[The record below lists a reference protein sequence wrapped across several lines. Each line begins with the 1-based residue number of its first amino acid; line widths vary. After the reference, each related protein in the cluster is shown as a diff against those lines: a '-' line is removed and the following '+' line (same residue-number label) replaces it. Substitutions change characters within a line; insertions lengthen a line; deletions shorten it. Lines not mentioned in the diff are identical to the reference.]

1 MENKSMENEHQ
12 PQLSPLPVH
21 TPSPTPDPG
30 ELASL
35 RAEILNRMLNGTSVV
50 ATVAYLIAVIFESRL
65 GQFNIIVAASI
76 AYFWLLLI
84 TLIRRLPYWFRLG
97 SLLTIIFGMGMASL
111 MTNGLAGT
119 GRIFLF
125 TLPIIASILGGSR
138 LGLASIAVSM
148 LAIGVTGWM
157 ISSGNL
163 HLSDTEI
170 LNTATDPGFWI
181 TGAFT
186 FLMMGTV
193 STLTQAGL
201 IRGLERSAG
210 QTKELTHKLETR
222 QADLEKEIQLRT
234 QDLERRF
241 IQIQTAAEISRSITD
256 LTSNQDLF
264 NQVVELLTER
274 FGLSYAGVFLVDEHE
289 EYAVLKAG
297 SGEAG
302 KEMLAR
308 HHRLLIGGESMIGW
322 AIANQ
327 QARIALDVGQE
338 AVRFNNPFL
347 PDTRSEMA
355 LPILVGD
362 EVLGALTIQSNQPA
376 AFDSADITVLEG
388 IVDSLGIALENSRLF
403 NEIQHNLAEIQVL
416 HSQYLA
422 KAWSEI
428 PEQPS
433 DMEFTF
439 NAGDLDNAGESQAL
453 EVPLTLRNQIIGSL
467 TLETGPEGLTPSQEA
482 LVNSVTTQAA
492 LALENIRLFQ
502 EAQRQADRDRIAAH
516 ISSRIWTSMDMET
529 ILRNSLKDL
538 GQALNASNGVIQLKV
553 EK

>member
-1 MENKSMENEHQ
+1 MENEHQ

-21 TPSPTPDPG
+21 TPSPTPYPG

-35 RAEILNRMLNGTSVV
+35 RAEILNRMLNGTSVI

-97 SLLTIIFGMGMASL
+97 SLLTIIFGMGIASL

-201 IRGLERSAG
+201 IRGLERSAE

-256 LTSNQDLF
+256 LTSSQDLF

-297 SGEAG
+297 SGKAG

-355 LPILVGD
+355 LPILVG
-362 EVLGALTIQSNQPA
+362 EKVLGALTIQSNQPA
-376 AFDSADITVLEG
+376 AFDSADIAVLEG

-403 NEIQHNLAEIQVL
+403 NEIQRNLAEIQVL

-439 NAGDLDNAGESQAL
+439 DAGDLDNTGESQAL

>member
-1 MENKSMENEHQ
+1 MENEQH
-12 PQLSPLPVH
+12 PQLSPLPEH
-21 TPSPTPDPG
+21 SRPSTSAPS

-35 RAEILNRMLNGTSVV
+35 RAEILNRMLNGTSMV
-50 ATVAYLIAVIFESRL
+50 ATVAYLIAVIFESQL
-65 GQFNIIVAASI
+65 GQFNIVVAASI

-84 TLIRRLPYWFRLG
+84 TLLRRLPYWLRLG
-97 SLLTIIFGMGMASL
+97 SLLTIIFGMGLASL

-138 LGLASIAVSM
+138 LGLASIGISM
-148 LAIGVTGWM
+148 LSIGITGWM
-157 ISSGNL
+157 ISSGKL
-163 HLSDTEI
+163 QLPDSEI
-170 LNTATDPGFWI
+170 LSTATDPGFWI

-201 IRGLERSAG
+201 LRGLERGAE
-210 QTKELTHKLETR
+210 QTKLLTQKLETR

-241 IQIQTAAEISRSITD
+241 LQIQTAAEISRSITD
-256 LTSNQDLF
+256 LTSSQDLL
-264 NQVVELLTER
+264 NQVVELITER

-362 EVLGALTIQSNQPA
+362 KVLGALTIQSNQPA
-376 AFDSADITVLEG
+376 AFDEADITVLEG
-388 IVDSLGIALENSRLF
+388 IADSLGIALENSRLF
-403 NEIQHNLAEIQVL
+403 TEIQRNLAEIQIL

-428 PEQPS
+428 PERSS
-433 DMEFTF
+433 DLEYTYD
-439 NAGDLDNAGESQAL
+439 AGDVDGASESQAI
-453 EVPLTLRNQIIGSL
+453 EIPLTLRNQIIGSL
-467 TLETGPEGLTPSQEA
+467 ILETGPEGLTPSQET

-516 ISSRIWTSMDMET
+516 ISSRIWTSMDMDS

-538 GQALNASNGVIQLKV
+538 GQALNASNGVIQLQV